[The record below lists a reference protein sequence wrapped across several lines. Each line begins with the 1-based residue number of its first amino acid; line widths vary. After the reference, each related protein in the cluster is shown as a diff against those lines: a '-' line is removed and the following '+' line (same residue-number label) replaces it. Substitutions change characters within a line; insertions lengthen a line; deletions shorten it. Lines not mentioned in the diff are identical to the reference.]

1 MKTGLTNDIYTD
13 NILLQL
19 GSSVVTIEIE
29 EDIPKIVNL
38 AFNELKHYITDIRY
52 MTLPYSN
59 VIDLEGKKVANVVY
73 IMRGRNTN
81 GPGGFQDVM
90 YIYSRQS
97 AMNTYTLTDYSRALM
112 AMQNKNA
119 LSTDLDFAYDKQEEK
134 LYLYAQQALPTTI
147 TLAYTPEYDTVEEII
162 EPFWQNILK
171 RMSIAMTKEILGRIR
186 SKYTLSS
193 SSYTLDGET
202 LLAEAT
208 AELTEIRTYLNANS
222 DTLLP
227 ID

>member
-1 MKTGLTNDIYTD
+1 LKTGLTNDIYTD